1 MNNDTK
7 AIDNSVT
14 WTQISQTVY
23 LETKTVSVAAC
34 SHREG
39 DDAPTQSKQNYNLDV
54 HKHTEW
60 AFNISDYTRNP
71 HKHLLHQ
78 TA

>member
-1 MNNDTK
+1 MTPK
-7 AIDNSVT
+7 QLIILLHEHRYLK
-14 WTQISQTVY
+14 QVY

-34 SHREG
+34 VIHPREG